1 MSAFTIGADP
11 ELFLREN
18 GKAISAF
25 GMVEGTKESPYK
37 TPNGAYQVDGMALEF
52 NIDPVS
58 TVGQFEQFNI
68 NIIKTI
74 QEMKQRVSQNSDVKK
89 YTFAIQPTQDFD
101 EKYLESQPAAAL
113 ELGCDPD
120 FNAYTGEENP
130 RPDGTRTFRTAAGHV
145 HVGWGA
151 NIPTDNEEHREIC
164 NNFVKMLDATVGMFM
179 TFIDRDPR
187 RREMYGK
194 AGACR
199 YKPYGV
205 EYRTPSNVWIINR
218 DRREMMYILVQIAIS
233 KMRNGMSVKDST
245 GLSEEE
251 IQLVINTGDYKTAK
265 LLLDRQL
272 GFIKVWQKICEDKRL
287 VNPAKETVEVND
299 AF

>member
-1 MSAFTIGADP
+1 MNGFTIGADP

-25 GMVEGTKESPYK
+25 GMVEGTKESPHK
-37 TPNGAYQVDGMALEF
+37 TANGAYQVDGMALEF

-58 TVGQFEQFNI
+58 TSYAFDQFNR
-68 NIIKTI
+68 NIINTI
-74 QEMKQRVSQNSDVKK
+74 EEMKKRVAQNNTTKK
-89 YTFAIQPTQDFD
+89 YTFAIQPTQDFS
-101 EKYLESQPAAAL
+101 EKYLANQPAAAL

-130 RPDGTRTFRTAAGHV
+130 RPDGTRPFRTAAGHV

-151 NIPTDNEEHREIC
+151 DIPTDNEEHREIC
-164 NNFVKMLDATVGMFM
+164 NGFIKMLDATVGMFM

-205 EYRTPSNVWIINR
+205 EYRTPSNAWIVNR
-218 DRREMMYILVQIAIS
+218 DRRECMYSLVNSAIQ
-233 KMRNGMSVKDST
+233 KMRSARTVEDVI
-245 GLSEEE
+245 GLTEAR
-251 IQLVINTGDYKTAK
+251 IQEVINTGDYMTAELAVDR
-265 LLLDRQL
+265 LLGRWGGPWSRVRKDP
-272 GFIKVWQKICEDKRL
+272 RL
-287 VNPAKETVEVND
+287 ATE
-299 AF
+299 

>member
-1 MSAFTIGADP
+1 MNTFTIGADP
-11 ELFLREN
+11 ELFLKEN

-25 GMVEGTKESPYK
+25 GMIEGTKDSPFK

-52 NIDPVS
+52 NIDPVP
-58 TVGQFEQFNI
+58 TIGQFEQFNV

-74 QEMKQRVSQNSDVKK
+74 QAMKERVAGVHGESSKK
-89 YTFAIQPTQDFD
+89 YTFAIQPTQDF
-101 EKYLESQPAAAL
+101 EAKYLADQPKEAL

-130 RPDGTRTFRTAAGHV
+130 RPDGTRLFRTAAGHV

-151 NIPTDNEEHREIC
+151 DIPIDNEEHREIC
-164 NNFVKMLDATVGMFM
+164 NSFVKMLDATVGMFM
-179 TFIDRDPR
+179 TVIDRDPR
-187 RREMYGK
+187 RRELYGK

-218 DRREMMYILVQIAIS
+218 NRREMMYALVNVAIA
-233 KMRNGMSVKDST
+233 KMRQGQTPELLT
-245 GLSEEE
+245 GQSEEQ
-251 IQLVINTGDYKTAK
+251 IQAIINDGNYHVAALMVD
-265 LLLDRQL
+265 
-272 GFIKVWQKICEDKRL
+272 RL
-287 VNPAKETVEVND
+287 VGTHNITWMKIKSDPRLIDKTTGE
-299 AF
+299 

>member
-1 MSAFTIGADP
+1 MNGFTIGADP
-11 ELFLREN
+11 ELFLKEN

-25 GMVEGTKESPYK
+25 GMVEGTKESPHK
-37 TPNGAYQVDGMALEF
+37 TANGAYQVDGMALEF

-58 TVGQFEQFNI
+58 TYSAFEQFNI
-68 NIIKTI
+68 NIINTI
-74 QEMKQRVSQNSDVKK
+74 KAMKERVSANSDTNK
-89 YTFAIQPTQDFD
+89 YSFAIQPTQDFD
-101 EKYLESQPAAAL
+101 PEYLATQPPAAL

-151 NIPTDNEEHREIC
+151 DIPIDNEEHREIC
-164 NNFVKMLDATVGMFM
+164 NSFVKMLDATVGMFM

-218 DRREMMYILVQIAIS
+218 ERREVMYTLVQIAIS
-233 KMRNGMSVKDST
+233 KMRMGHSPADIAGTVE
-245 GLSEEE
+245 GE
-251 IQLVINTGDYKTAK
+251 IERIINEGDYTSAQRIM
-265 LLLDRQL
+265 DRYL
-272 GFIKVWQKICEDKRL
+272 ARYNASWNRIKRDPRL
-287 VNPAKETVEVND
+287 TPTETQE
-299 AF
+299 AA